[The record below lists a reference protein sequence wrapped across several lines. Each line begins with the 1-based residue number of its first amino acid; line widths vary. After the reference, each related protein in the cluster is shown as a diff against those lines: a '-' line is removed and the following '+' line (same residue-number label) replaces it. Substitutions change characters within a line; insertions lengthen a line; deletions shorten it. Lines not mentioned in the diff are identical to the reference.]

1 MKKLPIQKTEHRKEP
16 MRSEMTPWSEPQA
29 LMERFF
35 PEGWI
40 RPWFKWEKDFYH
52 GMETWMPKVD
62 IAETDSEFHITADV
76 PGVKPEDVKV
86 QVSGDNLVISGKSEE
101 EKEEK
106 GKTWHRVER
115 KSGSFYR
122 EFELPRGADPD
133 KIEAVI
139 KNGKLSIKLTKK
151 PEAQSKVIEVK
162 SEE

>member
-1 MKKLPIQKTEHRKEP
+1 MKLPIQKTERKKEP
-16 MRSEMTPWSEPQA
+16 MSSEMMTWTEPQA

-40 RPWFKWEKDFYH
+40 RPLFKWEKDFYR

-62 IAETDSEFHITADV
+62 IAETDNEFRVMADV
-76 PGVKPEDVKV
+76 PGVKPEDIKV
-86 QVSGDNLVISGKSEE
+86 QIAGDNLIISGKSEE

-122 EFELPRGADPD
+122 EFELPKGADQD
-133 KIEAVI
+133 KIEAMV
-139 KNGKLSIKLTKK
+139 KNGKLSVKLMKK